1 MGTLN
6 WYGEMGNGQ
15 VGTAKWETARW
26 ETAKWDTAKWA
37 VAKLNMMGDKASP
50 CRTPF
55 PISNGLFRSMFILI
69 LDELVP
75 RADKTSRGKNV
86 LGASHLSCSLL
97 KHVVSI
103 VKTHI

>member
-69 LDELVP
+69 LDELVLH
-75 RADKTSRGKNV
+75 NY
-86 LGASHLSCSLL
+86 L
-97 KHVVSI
+97 
-103 VKTHI
+103 KTHQRCYVSKYFIFL